1 MTNLQ
6 KLLDER
12 VAHVRHYLHL
22 QIGKPSS
29 PNLIS
34 APEIS
39 LNGLQAD
46 MTAALA
52 AARPAQPTREEIAK
66 ALALTFHGDLG
77 EWQGFLSKADAFTS
91 ALSGDVSKPSYCALC
106 DLEHQLHEDAQGF
119 HHVIKGERVAC
130 SSALHEGEK

>member
-1 MTNLQ
+1 MT
-6 KLLDER
+6 KKEKRSAD
-12 VAHVRHYLHL
+12 APCHY
-22 QIGKPSS
+22 
-29 PNLIS
+29 S
-34 APEIS
+34 AE
-39 LNGLQAD
+39 GAD
-46 MTAALA
+46 GWADGYNAAMRDI